1 MPKGANYAILSEP
14 LHRHPDH
21 WEDPNLFK
29 PERFLE
35 RNLDIRRHPYAY
47 VPFSAGPRNCI
58 GKLRTLVVQT
68 WRLKPETHAT
78 LNQNV

>member
-1 MPKGANYAILSEP
+1 MTQLLCHLGPYVIPKGANYTISSGP

-47 VPFSAGPRNCI
+47 IPFSAGPRNCI
-58 GKLRTLVVQT
+58 GKVINLVVQS
-68 WRLKPETHAT
+68 
-78 LNQNV
+78 